1 MALFKKKE
9 KEKKPPEPQ
18 WYSSVTGLPTYNYKV
33 YYLSTVEKILYF
45 LLAFVLGAAVGYL
58 FYGGIG
64 KDDLGQ
70 RTTLT
75 WVMDGIVT
83 IGVGLAAGF
92 LFLPVRAKQIRDKKQ
107 RELNTQFRDFLEA
120 FNTSIGA
127 GKNVTDSFHAVYG
140 DMKMQYEEDAFIV
153 KELEVMLSGMA
164 NNFDV
169 EDLIEDMGKRSG
181 NEDIISFA
189 NVFRICYRKG
199 GNIKQTI
206 NSTHS
211 ILSDKME
218 IKEDIETIVTSNKTE
233 QTIMIFMP
241 IILIGVIKLMSPEFG
256 DNFTTSAGINSTTIA
271 VGLFVAS
278 YFVGRKILDIK
289 L

>member
-9 KEKKPPEPQ
+9 KEKTPPEPQ
-18 WYSSVTGLPTYNYKV
+18 WYTSVTGLPTYNYKV
-33 YYLSTVEKILYF
+33 YYLSKLEKILYF
-45 LLAFVLGAAVGYL
+45 LLAFVLGAGVGYL

-64 KDDLGQ
+64 KDSLGQ

-83 IGVGLAAGF
+83 IGVGTLAGI

-107 RELNTQFRDFLEA
+107 RELNAQFRDFLEA

-127 GKNVTDSFHAVYG
+127 GKNVTDSFHAVHG

-153 KELEVMLSGMA
+153 KELEVLLSGMA

-169 EDLIEDMGKRSG
+169 EDLMEDLGVRSG

-241 IILIGVIKLMSPEFG
+241 IILIGVIKVMSPDFG
-256 DNFTTSAGINSTTIA
+256 DNFTTPAGIISTTIA
-271 VGLFVAS
+271 IGLFVAS
-278 YFVGRKILDIK
+278 FFVGRKILDIK

>member
-1 MALFKKKE
+1 
-9 KEKKPPEPQ
+9 
-18 WYSSVTGLPTYNYKV
+18 
-33 YYLSTVEKILYF
+33 
-45 LLAFVLGAAVGYL
+45 VGYL

-256 DNFTTSAGINSTTIA
+256 DNFTTSAGIISTTIA

>member
-83 IGVGLAAGF
+83 VGVGTVAGF

-169 EDLIEDMGKRSG
+169 EDLMEDLGVRSG

-211 ILSDKME
+211 ILNDKME

-241 IILIGVIKLMSPEFG
+241 IALIGVIKLMSPEFG
-256 DNFTTSAGINSTTIA
+256 DNFTTPAGIISTTIA